1 MVTVEIHRFGPLVL
15 ATRLLLAPGLMAAL
29 CCATGSLLA
38 VPARSQPQQ
47 EAPQQ
52 QVPLECQLESAGWQP
67 CQLTI
72 EQLGSHWWLEMG
84 GKRFDFHSDG
94 RGGVTLT
101 DSTGARKQVEPVW
114 TAQQALCWDGVCAK
128 GDLPLD

>member
-1 MVTVEIHRFGPLVL
+1 MVTVGIHRFGSRVPSR
-15 ATRLLLAPGLMAAL
+15 RLLLAPGLWVAL
-29 CCATGSLLA
+29 LCSAGSLHA
-38 VPARSQPQQ
+38 IPAHSQPQQ
-47 EAPQQ
+47 K
-52 QVPLECQLESAGWQP
+52 VPLECQLESAEWQP

-84 GKRFDFHSDG
+84 GKRFEFHSDG

-101 DSTGARKQVEPVW
+101 DSSGARRQVEPVW
-114 TAQQALCWDGVCAK
+114 TAQQALCWNGVCAK